1 MNKKLLVVIDM
12 QNDFI
17 TGPLGNEECR
27 KIVPNVVNKTES
39 VFKNNAADI
48 AYTLDTHKT
57 NYLETQEGKN
67 LPVIHCIENTHGWM
81 LIPELQK
88 IQAEKSF
95 CKPTFG
101 SIELAEWI
109 KENEYTEVELVGV
122 CTDICVISNA
132 FVIKAV
138 NPEVKI
144 IVDAACCAGL
154 TPEKHKAAL
163 DVMQSCQVNVIGA

>member
-1 MNKKLLVVIDM
+1 MNKKLLIVIDM

-39 VFKNNAADI
+39 VLKNNAADI

-81 LIPELQK
+81 LIPELQE

-144 IVDAACCAGL
+144 IVDATCCAGL

>member
-39 VFKNNAADI
+39 VLKNNAADI

-81 LIPELQK
+81 LIPELQE

-132 FVIKAV
+132 FVIKAL